1 MKVKLILCALGL
13 CISLIRA
20 MSGQVASSTTLVGA
34 VTDDS
39 GAVIPNARI
48 LAVQDAA
55 KVPYKGVTS
64 GTGDY
69 VLPYVAVGTYTIT
82 VEADGFEKQKH
93 TNILIEVNHTVRT
106 DFTLKIGAA
115 TNEVTVTSA
124 EPAIATDDASLVQ
137 TLSTQA
143 IASQPVVGDDA
154 LKLALTT
161 AGVQQSG
168 DVTVGDP
175 PGESFAGPGVRG
187 EQEDVSLDGVTL
199 MNSIH
204 VTVDFPPSPDALQ
217 EFSVQTATY
226 STQYGGNLGIHV
238 NAVSKAG
245 GNDFHGVLTEANQNG
260 YFAAHGRFDKQ
271 GSAKHPLNQDRFG
284 GEVDGPVILPWLYNG
299 RKKTF
304 FMFDYQGRRQI
315 AKTAG
320 IYTIVTGPERTGDFS
335 ALLTAPK
342 PMTLSDPVDPTC
354 IVGNVMQPRC
364 IDPLALEVL
373 NFMPPLPNLDHRE
386 RSIHRADRDG
396 SKVPLLSGRTE
407 KRVAQREISYS
418 ERNSLVD
425 DLCETSPGPGI
436 L

>member
-1 MKVKLILCALGL
+1 
-13 CISLIRA
+13 

-48 LAVQDAA
+48 LAVQDATKMA
-55 KVPYKGVTS
+55 YKGVTS

-82 VEADGFEKQKH
+82 VEADRFEKQKH
-93 TNILIEVNHTVRT
+93 TNVLVEVNHTVCT

-143 IASQPVVGDDA
+143 IASQPVVGDYA
-154 LKLALTT
+154 LKLVLKT

-187 EQEDVSLDGVTL
+187 EQQDVSLDSVRL

-217 EFSVQTATY
+217 EFSVQTGTY
-226 STQYGGNLGIHV
+226 STQYGGNLGIH
-238 NAVSKAG
+238 
-245 GNDFHGVLTEANQNG
+245 L
-260 YFAAHGRFDKQ
+260 
-271 GSAKHPLNQDRFG
+271 GS
-284 GEVDGPVILPWLYNG
+284 
-299 RKKTF
+299 
-304 FMFDYQGRRQI
+304 
-315 AKTAG
+315 
-320 IYTIVTGPERTGDFS
+320 
-335 ALLTAPK
+335 
-342 PMTLSDPVDPTC
+342 
-354 IVGNVMQPRC
+354 
-364 IDPLALEVL
+364 LA
-373 NFMPPLPNLDHRE
+373 
-386 RSIHRADRDG
+386 
-396 SKVPLLSGRTE
+396 
-407 KRVAQREISYS
+407 
-418 ERNSLVD
+418 
-425 DLCETSPGPGI
+425 
-436 L
+436 